1 MKQPKSGH
9 FDFPADFLLYL
20 LLHNKT
26 DMKTRSVLVLL
37 ILLFSSGFTYSQ
49 EKIRV
54 TGVVTSFKTIPLRNV
69 SVLSSKTGDTAK
81 TDSAGL
87 FSIQCMKKDVLKVSA
102 SGFIPRKQK
111 IKGVSVYRIDLVYRD
126 DPANFNEAINNGHIA
141 ERVLRDAITT
151 GEGARVKDYSKY
163 KSVYEAIAGEIYNVR
178 VNGNMIVNTKLKS
191 FDRTPEVLLVV
202 DDKIVSDISYID
214 TEYIQSIE
222 FIDDVGTALYGS
234 MGANGVLKIKLK

>member
-1 MKQPKSGH
+1 
-9 FDFPADFLLYL
+9 
-20 LLHNKT
+20 
-26 DMKTRSVLVLL
+26 MKTKTVLAVLVLIFL
-37 ILLFSSGFTYSQ
+37 SGITYSQ

-54 TGVVTSFKTIPLRNV
+54 TGIVTSFKTIPLRNV
-69 SVLSSKTGDTAK
+69 SILSSKTGDTAT
-81 TDSAGL
+81 TDSAGV
-87 FSIQCMKKDVLKVSA
+87 FSIQCTKKDVLRVSA
-102 SGFIPRKQK
+102 SGFISRKQK
-111 IKGVSVYRIDLVYRD
+111 IKGVSVYKIDLVYRD
-126 DPANFNEAINNGHIA
+126 DASNFNEAVNNGHIA
-141 ERVLRDAITT
+141 ESVLRDAITT
-151 GEGARVKDYSKY
+151 GEAARVKDFSKY

>member
-1 MKQPKSGH
+1 MKR
-9 FDFPADFLLYL
+9 
-20 LLHNKT
+20 KT
-26 DMKTRSVLVLL
+26 VLGVLVL
-37 ILLFSSGFTYSQ
+37 IFFTGITYSQ

-54 TGVVTSFKTIPLRNV
+54 TGIVTSFKTIPLRNV
-69 SVLSSKTGDTAK
+69 SIISSKTGDTAT
-81 TDSAGL
+81 TDSAGV

-102 SGFIPRKQK
+102 SGFITRKQK
-111 IKGVSVYRIDLVYRD
+111 IKGVSVYKIDLVYRD
-126 DPANFNEAINNGHIA
+126 DPANFNEAVNNGHIA
-141 ERVLRDAITT
+141 ERVLRDAITS
-151 GEGARVKDYSKY
+151 GAGAVAKDYSKY
-163 KSVYEAIAGEIYNVR
+163 KSVYDAIAGEIYNVR

>member
-1 MKQPKSGH
+1 
-9 FDFPADFLLYL
+9 
-20 LLHNKT
+20 
-26 DMKTRSVLVLL
+26 MKTKTVLAVLVLVFL
-37 ILLFSSGFTYSQ
+37 SGVAYSQ

-69 SVLSSKTGDTAK
+69 SILSSRTGDTAT
-81 TDSAGL
+81 TDSAGV
-87 FSIQCMKKDVLKVSA
+87 FSVQCMKKDVLRVSA

-111 IKGVSVYRIDLVYRD
+111 IKGVSVYKIDLVYRD
-126 DPANFNEAINNGHIA
+126 DPANFNEAVNNGHID
-141 ERVLRDAITT
+141 ESVLRDVITS
-151 GEGARVKDYSKY
+151 GAGTQVKDYSKY

-178 VNGNMIVNTKLKS
+178 VNGTMIVNTKLRS

-202 DDKIVSDISYID
+202 DDKIVSDISFIA

-222 FIDDVGTALYGS
+222 FIDDVGTAMYGS